1 MVEVRQQWVCVLGG
15 GVGIS
20 TMSLLQENFLF
31 LMQFLPGDGRWVWD
45 HAAVRSMYAKS
56 KARFGPWP
64 QPCLKI
70 VHVQDPQKSCLS
82 LDGLP
87 FYLGTAWRR

>member
-1 MVEVRQQWVCVLGG
+1 MGVWGDGG
-15 GVGIS
+15 WGAVIS

-45 HAAVRSMYAKS
+45 RAAVRSMYARS

-64 QPCLKI
+64 QPRLKI
-70 VHVQDPQKSCLS
+70 VHVQDPQKSFLS